1 MAKTL
6 YFSNPDTQAVQK
18 IENVIEQ
25 PEVVALD
32 VFNRPHRD
40 IFEQIYA
47 DELGSSATAQYNF
60 AGGSGIDIPGWVS
73 LQSTAST
80 GSGSANAT
88 SSRIWTAKPVVL
100 ASVPQYSDERAHS
113 PHRQDEIKLNYWKIR
128 FSDEADNPNYAYLSM
143 SDYPDFSPAAPGW
156 WTDPNP

>member
-18 IENVIEQ
+18 IADAIEQ
-25 PEVVALD
+25 PEVIAVD
-32 VFNRPHRD
+32 IYNRPHRD
-40 IFEQIYA
+40 IFEQVYP
-47 DELGSSATAQYNF
+47 DELGSSATAEYNF
-60 AGGSGIDIPGWVS
+60 AGGSGINIPGWVS
-73 LQSTAST
+73 LNSTAST

-100 ASVPQYSDERAHS
+100 DSVPQFSDERAHS
-113 PHRQDEIKLNYWKIR
+113 PHRQDEIKLNYWKVR
-128 FSDEADNPNYAYLSM
+128 FSNTSGEPNYAYLLM
-143 SDYPDFSPAAPGW
+143 SDFPNFSSNPPGW